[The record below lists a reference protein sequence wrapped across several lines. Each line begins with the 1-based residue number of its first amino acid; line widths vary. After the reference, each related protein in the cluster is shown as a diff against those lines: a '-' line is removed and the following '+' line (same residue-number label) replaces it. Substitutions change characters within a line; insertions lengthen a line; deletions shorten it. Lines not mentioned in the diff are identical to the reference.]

1 MDQRL
6 VDSLDNLRR
15 ANASL
20 HQALQASPRNA
31 LVVAGIIKNFEFN
44 YELSWKALR
53 RLLAFHGVVTSS
65 PRQAIAEGYRKKFID
80 NEKTWLEI
88 IEDRNLTVHTYDETF
103 ALLMAKRIEAK
114 YLGQFDVLLRRLE
127 QEVAS
132 P

>member
-6 VDSLDNLRR
+6 VDSLDNLSRV
-15 ANASL
+15 NASL
-20 HQALQASPRNA
+20 HLALQASPRSA

-65 PRQAIAEGYRKKFID
+65 PRQAITEGYRKKFID